1 MNAGEDERVAQQ
13 KRMDDIEKEIAKIEL
28 EINNVNQLEKET
40 ENEIR

>member
-1 MNAGEDERVAQQ
+1 
-13 KRMDDIEKEIAKIEL
+13 MDDIEKEIAKIEQ

>member
-13 KRMDDIEKEIAKIEL
+13 KRMDDIEKEIAKIEQ